1 MSDPTYRDS
10 DPAPSPWPPTPS
22 WGFGAVTVA
31 IMLLA
36 VFLVWLSNWLEVE
49 KIRKAKTSS
58 QTSATAP
65 ARNP

>member
-1 MSDPTYRDS
+1 MSGEPS
-10 DPAPSPWPPTPS
+10 NEQSPWPPTPN
-22 WGFGAVTVA
+22 WAFAAVCVG

-36 VFLVWLSNWLEVE
+36 VFLVWLSNWREVQ
-49 KIRKAKTSS
+49 KIRSTATPSS